1 MKRLV
6 MGCAVAGL
14 IALSPKSEARLSTS
28 LSPPRLLLIPN
39 DEELEIGIASWY
51 GQEFQGNTT
60 ASGEFYDLN
69 GLTAAHRTLPF
80 GTTIRVTNLAN
91 NKNILLR
98 VNDRGPHIGR
108 RLIDVS
114 WAAAKRLGFV
124 HSGLTRVRVQVVS
137 YPKWFHSPSLAQ
149 NSYAP
154 PPLVTALQVPRSQI
168 IQFRSE

>member
-1 MKRLV
+1 MKRLI

-14 IALSPKSEARLSTS
+14 IALSAKSEARSPAVIG
-28 LSPPRLLLIPN
+28 LSPLTVMPK
-39 DEELEIGIASWY
+39 EEYQTGVASWY

-60 ASGEFYDLN
+60 ASGEIFDLN
-69 GLTAAHRTLPF
+69 GFTAAHLTLPF
-80 GTTIRVTNLAN
+80 GTTIRVTNLKN

-124 HSGLTRVRVQVVS
+124 HSGTTPVRVEVVT
-137 YPKWFHSPSLAQ
+137 YPKWFLSLPVAKTD
-149 NSYAP
+149 Y
-154 PPLVTALQVPRSQI
+154 
-168 IQFRSE
+168 

>member
-1 MKRLV
+1 MKKLI

-14 IALSPKSEARLSTS
+14 IALSPKSEARSPVVIG
-28 LSPPRLLLIPN
+28 LSPLTVMPK
-39 DEELEIGIASWY
+39 EEYQTGVASWY

-60 ASGEFYDLN
+60 ASGEAFDLN
-69 GLTAAHRTLPF
+69 GFTAAHLTLPF
-80 GTTIRVTNLAN
+80 GTTVRVTNLKN

-124 HSGLTRVRVQVVS
+124 DSGTTPVRVEVVT
-137 YPKWFHSPSLAQ
+137 YPKWFLS
-149 NSYAP
+149 AP
-154 PPLVTALQVPRSQI
+154 VAKTNY
-168 IQFRSE
+168 